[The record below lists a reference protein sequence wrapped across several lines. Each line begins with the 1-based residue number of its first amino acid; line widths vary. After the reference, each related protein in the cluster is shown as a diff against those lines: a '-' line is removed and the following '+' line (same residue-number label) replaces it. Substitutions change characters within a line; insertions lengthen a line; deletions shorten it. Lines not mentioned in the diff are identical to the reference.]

1 MKWGVGGRWGVV
13 GPEMPTDTTYH
24 RDLSCLSVPS
34 SMHIE
39 RLLVG
44 PSDELGL
51 AQARTIASY
60 SVAHEIRANGC
71 CFEFQNVD

>member
-1 MKWGVGGRWGVV
+1 
-13 GPEMPTDTTYH
+13 
-24 RDLSCLSVPS
+24 
-34 SMHIE
+34 MHIE

-60 SVAHEIRANGC
+60 GSSGATGARY
-71 CFEFQNVD
+71 DRLR

>member
-1 MKWGVGGRWGVV
+1 MKLGVGGRWVV
-13 GPEMPTDTTYH
+13 AGPKMPTDTTYY

-51 AQARTIASY
+51 LGPGHASLRPTARVGQ
-60 SVAHEIRANGC
+60 SVRAMTAC
-71 CFEFQNVD
+71 DSV